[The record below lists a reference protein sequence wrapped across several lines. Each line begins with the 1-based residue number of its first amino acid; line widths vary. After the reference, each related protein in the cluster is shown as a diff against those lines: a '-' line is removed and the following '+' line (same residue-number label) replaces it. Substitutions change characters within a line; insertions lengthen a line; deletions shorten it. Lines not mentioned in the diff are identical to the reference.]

1 MARPIWN
8 GVVSFGMVSIPVK
21 LFTATV
27 SNDVSF
33 NQLHAECNGRIKYQK
48 YCPVHEKVVEGDEIV
63 KGYEYAKGRYI
74 ILEEEDFEKLPVA
87 SKHTI
92 EVQRFVQLS
101 DIDPVYFDKSY
112 FLEPDPAGVKP
123 YTLFM
128 KALEEKQMVGIG
140 EIAIRQREHLCALRP
155 VNGVLILETLFY
167 ADEVRVDISQELPN
181 VSVND
186 QEMQMANTLI
196 DLLKGEFKPED
207 FGDDYRTAMMSMIE
221 AKLQGQEVVEAPA
234 AAPATQ
240 VIDLMEA
247 LKQSVEAAR
256 KAG

>member
-1 MARPIWN
+1 
-8 GVVSFGMVSIPVK
+8 MVAIPVK
-21 LFTATV
+21 LFSATT

-33 NQLHAECNGRIKYQK
+33 NQLHKDCNSRVKYQK
-48 YCPVHEKVVEGDEIV
+48 WCPVHEKEVSGDEIV
-63 KGYEYAKGRYI
+63 KGYEYAKGRYV

-92 EVQRFVQLS
+92 NVERFVQLK
-101 DIDPVYFDKSY
+101 DIDPVFFDKSY
-112 FLEPDPAGVKP
+112 YLEPDDAGIKP

-128 KALEEKQMVGIG
+128 KSLEEKQMVGIG
-140 EIAIRQREHLCALRP
+140 EIALRQREHLCALRP

-167 ADEVRVDISQELPN
+167 ADEVKVDISRNLPD
-181 VSVND
+181 VNLTE
-186 QEMQMANTLI
+186 QEMTMANTLV
-196 DLLKGEFKPED
+196 DMLKGEFKPED
-207 FGDDYRTAMMSMIE
+207 YKDDYRTVMMSMIE
-221 AKLQGQEVVEAPA
+221 AKMQGQEVVEAA
-234 AAPATQ
+234 AAPTETK